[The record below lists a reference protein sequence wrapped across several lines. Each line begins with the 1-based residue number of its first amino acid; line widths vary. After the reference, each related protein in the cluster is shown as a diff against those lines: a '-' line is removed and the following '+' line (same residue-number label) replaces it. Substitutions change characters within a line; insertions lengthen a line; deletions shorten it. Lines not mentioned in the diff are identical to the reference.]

1 MDAMQTKQAAEEAQK
16 KWMRRMGM
24 ITGPSANFLARGFGS
39 LAAKIEKETTFLVTH
54 MTGAQTLKRLQEKG
68 RIVQLTNY
76 DINSKDLAYV
86 LDQYDARFGKGARRE
101 LVVVMMDEGREGM
114 KQRDIKSGVKVGM
127 SRFFASRKKFN
138 EGTKVRIYVSGK
150 DLDRRTGGHGKR
162 ERAEFSADCRESLDM
177 METMRKNGL
186 KSVEE
191 YRDFMKE
198 QGVDVDRKKKK
209 EEKQVRDKEAIRE
222 MRSQSPDDYRQF
234 NLHEIGA
241 RYKDI
246 DGKDVGTVPEAKFA
260 KAHPEKV
267 TIMTLSPEDFIH
279 YGSPV
284 LMKGGIDAS
293 ARGENGS
300 VTVIMQTKD
309 IGRFTEEMRKEMLAD
324 GVEFTPESVKSYM
337 GPRDVELS
345 KSYADNAEDN
355 LHHVGDMEMKDWID
369 FASKEQLSDI
379 SMRMVAQEDPETGRM
394 RIYSNKEMLAED
406 IEPLKKSQGM
416 HSKEDDEKTVYESSL
431 KMQDTVE
438 LTADDLRADMAA
450 KRINAIAL
458 GTKADVNM
466 AFRDAGEEFRSMRA
480 DSTGML
486 ETDERQFRILQK
498 SCERHNVLLS
508 IPEGIK
514 GRMRIM
520 FVEGNPKALKKDRS
534 RDNGR
539 SEKDHSREM
548 ERELYRKAA

>member
-1 MDAMQTKQAAEEAQK
+1 
-16 KWMRRMGM
+16 
-24 ITGPSANFLARGFGS
+24 
-39 LAAKIEKETTFLVTH
+39 
-54 MTGAQTLKRLQEKG
+54 
-68 RIVQLTNY
+68 
-76 DINSKDLAYV
+76 
-86 LDQYDARFGKGARRE
+86 
-101 LVVVMMDEGREGM
+101 
-114 KQRDIKSGVKVGM
+114 
-127 SRFFASRKKFN
+127 
-138 EGTKVRIYVSGK
+138 
-150 DLDRRTGGHGKR
+150 
-162 ERAEFSADCRESLDM
+162 
-177 METMRKNGL
+177 
-186 KSVEE
+186 
-191 YRDFMKE
+191 
-198 QGVDVDRKKKK
+198 
-209 EEKQVRDKEAIRE
+209 
-222 MRSQSPDDYRQF
+222 
-234 NLHEIGA
+234 
-241 RYKDI
+241 
-246 DGKDVGTVPEAKFA
+246 
-260 KAHPEKV
+260 
-267 TIMTLSPEDFIH
+267 
-279 YGSPV
+279 
-284 LMKGGIDAS
+284 
-293 ARGENGS
+293 
-300 VTVIMQTKD
+300 
-309 IGRFTEEMRKEMLAD
+309 
-324 GVEFTPESVKSYM
+324 
-337 GPRDVELS
+337 
-345 KSYADNAEDN
+345 
-355 LHHVGDMEMKDWID
+355 MKDWID

-416 HSKEDDEKTVYESSL
+416 HSREDDEKTVYESSL